1 MAVDYSHRLIV
12 QGPHDVV
19 RRFRRQMYREYPRTL
34 AGRTWTEIVTFSFAA
49 LYEIAPAARR
59 IEPEV
64 PYDPYDLCDWPIRRV
79 SVRQSE
85 VRYRFHTR
93 NLEMIGLIRAL
104 SRELPSLTFMLT
116 TFCLDDNS
124 IIAYRLR
131 GGKLQQWTLPER
143 QQQFHW
149 ERTLTRFRLEEG
161 EVAYANE
168 EARGWHEE
176 QMLAEPLATG
186 TAGGDDVINGGTG
199 SRSETWTW
207 SGNSRCMKWRKLLP
221 VATHEAPRKAPAAR
235 ARNGVV
241 ADDDV
246 CTRDPGTCELPQ
258 ANIGRM
264 TGPVSLP

>member
-149 ERTLTRFRLEEG
+149 ERTLTKFRLEEG

-176 QMLAEPLATG
+176 QMLAEAVGHWNRGRRRRYQWWNRPPLRDLDMERELALYEVAETV
-186 TAGGDDVINGGTG
+186 AG
-199 SRSETWTW
+199 R
-207 SGNSRCMKWRKLLP
+207 NSRGAKKGAGRSRKKL
-221 VATHEAPRKAPAAR
+221 RR
-235 ARNGVV
+235 R
-241 ADDDV
+241 
-246 CTRDPGTCELPQ
+246 R
-258 ANIGRM
+258 
-264 TGPVSLP
+264 